1 MQRLQMLLHVMMV
14 LHLAAAFS
22 SDQERFN
29 GEPLSAS
36 VSNIR
41 GAIQSKRKISLA
53 DFNGTFSKPK
63 SRPTVG
69 LLDTGVTGYYIYASY
84 ASDWDNPCSLLESGA
99 AYRLNSCVVYEGD
112 NVIFT
117 ATATKVMM
125 TTYSD
130 AKCQTVESEDSP
142 IAIVTNCNDLHVNSY
157 VSESTQI
164 PSSMPT
170 VQFK

>member
-1 MQRLQMLLHVMMV
+1 MMV

-22 SDQERFN
+22 SDQERLN

-41 GAIQSKRKISLA
+41 GAIQSKLKISLA

-69 LLDTGVTGYYIYASY
+69 LLDTGVTGYYIVALYAS
-84 ASDWDNPCSLLESGA
+84 SDKFPCQILEAGA
-99 AYRLNSCVVYEGD
+99 AYRLNSCMVYGGD
-112 NVIFT
+112 NVIFK

-130 AKCQTVESEDSP
+130 ATCQTVESEDSP
-142 IAIVTNCNDLHVNSY
+142 IAMVTNCNDLHVNSY